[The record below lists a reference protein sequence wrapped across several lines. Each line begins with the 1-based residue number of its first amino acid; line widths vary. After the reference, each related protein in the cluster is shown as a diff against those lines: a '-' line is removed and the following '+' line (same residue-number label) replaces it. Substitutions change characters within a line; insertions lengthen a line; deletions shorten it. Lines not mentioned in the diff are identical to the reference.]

1 LGMIPN
7 RSVFFISDGTGI
19 TAETMGNSLLA
30 HFRNY
35 HFHPVRLPFTDTPE
49 KAHQALAHILATQ
62 AQEGVRAILVMTLV
76 NSEIRKIFED
86 CGALCLDLFGT
97 FVSPLALELGQEPAQ
112 AVGMARGVTSQ
123 EYRERVDAINFTLGH
138 DDGLN
143 DASLK
148 EADIILVGVSRCGKT
163 PTSVYLAMQFGIKA
177 ANYPLIPED
186 FDRMALPGTLA
197 LYRNKLFGLTIAP
210 ERLHSIRKERRPDS
224 KYASLENCRY
234 EVRLA
239 EEMMHN
245 EGIRWLDS
253 SSRSIEEIATTVLQL
268 SGIRKD

>member
-1 LGMIPN
+1 MKPN

-19 TAETMGNSLLA
+19 TAETMGHSLLA
-30 HFRNY
+30 HFGNY

-49 KAHQALAHILATQ
+49 KAHQAVARILATQ
-62 AQEGVRAILVMTLV
+62 SQEGVRAILIMTLV
-76 NSEIRKIFED
+76 NSEVRKIFEE

-112 AVGMARGVTSQ
+112 AVGMARAVTSKD
-123 EYRERVDAINFTLGH
+123 YRERVEAINFTLVH

-163 PTSVYLAMQFGIKA
+163 PTSLYLAMQFGIKA

-197 LYRNKLFGLTIAP
+197 LHRSKLFGLTIAP
-210 ERLHSIRKERRPDS
+210 ERLHSIRQERRPDS
-224 KYASLENCRY
+224 KYASLENCKY
-234 EVRLA
+234 EIRLA

-253 SSRSIEEIATTVLQL
+253 SRRSIEEIATAVLQE